1 MQERNT
7 EAVEP
12 QNVPNVPTRGR
23 GRPKGSKNKSKMF
36 AQPSEGWSLQ
46 ATPEDE
52 AALVSGKT
60 RSASAHRKWQR
71 GHIKPQFV
79 LNRKE
84 AYEIFFRYLRSAE
97 GKNALRDLITEGS
110 PGVGKLSD
118 SNLGKYLEQTNLLSR
133 YPHEVVIK
141 G

>member
-1 MQERNT
+1 MQERNIET
-7 EAVEP
+7 VES
-12 QNVPNVPTRGR
+12 QNVPVVKPRGR
-23 GRPKGSKNKSKMF
+23 GRPKGSKNKPKF
-36 AQPSEGWSLQ
+36 YAQPSEGWSLQ
-46 ATPEDE
+46 ATPDDE

-71 GHIKPQFV
+71 DYIKPQFV
-79 LNRKE
+79 LSRKE
-84 AYEIFFRYLRSAE
+84 AYEIFFKYLRSAQ
-97 GKNALRDLITEGS
+97 GKNALRDLITQGS

-118 SNLGKYLEQTNLLSR
+118 SSLGKYLEQTNLLSR

>member
-12 QNVPNVPTRGR
+12 QNVPVVKPRGR
-23 GRPKGSKNKSKMF
+23 GRPKGSKNKPKLY
-36 AQPSEGWSLQ
+36 AQPSEGWNLQ

-52 AALVSGKT
+52 KALVAGKA

-71 GHIKPQFV
+71 DYIKPQFV

-84 AYEIFFRYLRSAE
+84 AYEIFFKYLRSAD
-97 GKNALRDLITEGS
+97 GKNALRDLITQGS

-118 SNLGKYLEQTNLLSR
+118 SSLAKYLEQTNLLSR